1 MNRSETCIII
11 LVNIKSNN
19 SKGGGVQTFSKA
31 TVCLFYNLFFFYL
44 HSPTVGSS
52 KGPMVEKKG
61 IKMFK

>member
-31 TVCLFYNLFFFYL
+31 VYFTIFFYL

-52 KGPMVEKKG
+52 KGPMVEKKRH
-61 IKMFK
+61 KNV